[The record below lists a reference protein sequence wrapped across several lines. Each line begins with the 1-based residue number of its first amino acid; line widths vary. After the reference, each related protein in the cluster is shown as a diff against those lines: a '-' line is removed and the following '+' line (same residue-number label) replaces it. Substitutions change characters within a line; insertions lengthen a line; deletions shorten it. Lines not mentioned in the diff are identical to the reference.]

1 MWVFY
6 VTNPQGAIVFFK
18 LQALQRVC
26 SGIGAIRSRAM
37 KIPLYQIDAFTGHV
51 FHGNPAAVCPLEG
64 WLDDSVMQAI
74 AQENNLSETA
84 FFVKEGGN
92 YRIRWFT
99 PVAEVDLC
107 GHATLASGFVIFN
120 YLDTTINR
128 VTFRSRSGPL
138 SVGRREE
145 LLSMDFPSQP
155 PQSCSPPKWLLD
167 GLGREPSEVVCSEDY
182 FVVFTSERDI
192 RGLNPDMEMLKRL
205 DLRGVIVTARGDEVD
220 FVSRFFA
227 PKLGI
232 DEDPVTGSA
241 HCALTPYWSR
251 RLGKNDLHAY
261 QVSRRGGE
269 LFCADRGDRVT
280 IAGRAVRYM
289 EGSITI
295 DL

>member
-1 MWVFY
+1 
-6 VTNPQGAIVFFK
+6 
-18 LQALQRVC
+18 
-26 SGIGAIRSRAM
+26 M
-37 KIPLYQIDAFTGHV
+37 KIPLYQIDAFTSHV
-51 FHGNPAAVCPLEG
+51 FHGNPAAVCPLAE

-84 FFVKEGGN
+84 FFVKEGED

-120 YLDTTINR
+120 YLDPTINE

-138 SVGRREE
+138 SVRRKEG

-155 PQSCSPPKWLLD
+155 PRSCSPPRELLD
-167 GLGREPSEVVCSEDY
+167 GLGGSPLEALCSEDY
-182 FVVFTSERDI
+182 FVVFTSEGDI
-192 RGLNPDMEMLKRL
+192 RGLNPDMEMLKGL

-227 PKLGI
+227 PRLGVE
-232 DEDPVTGSA
+232 EDPVTGSA
-241 HCALTPYWSR
+241 HCALIPYWSQ
-251 RLGKNDLHAY
+251 RLGKHDLHAY

-269 LFCADRGDRVT
+269 LFCADRGDRVS

-295 DL
+295 EL

>member
-1 MWVFY
+1 ME
-6 VTNPQGAIVFFK
+6 
-18 LQALQRVC
+18 
-26 SGIGAIRSRAM
+26 
-37 KIPLYQIDAFTGHV
+37 IPLYQIDAFTSHV
-51 FHGNPAAVCPLEG
+51 FRGNPAAVCPLEG
-64 WLDDSVMQAI
+64 WLDDPVLQAI

-84 FFVKEGGN
+84 FFVRETQD

-120 YLDTTINR
+120 YLDPTINR
-128 VTFRSRSGPL
+128 VTFHSRSGPL
-138 SVGRREE
+138 SVVREEE

-155 PQSCSPPKWLLD
+155 PQSCSPPGELLD
-167 GLGREPSEVVCSEDY
+167 GLGGELLEVLCSEDY
-182 FVVFTSERDI
+182 FVVFPGERDI
-192 RGLNPDMEMLKRL
+192 RALNPDMGTLKRL
-205 DLRGVIVTARGDEVD
+205 DLRGVIVTAPGDEVD

-227 PKLGI
+227 PSLGI

-269 LFCADRGDRVT
+269 LFCIDRGDRVS
-280 IAGRAVRYM
+280 ISGRAVRYM